1 MLDIAKKY
9 YKELFGVEDRLD
21 VRLMEDFYLPEE
33 KVILE
38 ENAMLGSRFT
48 LEEVKED
55 VFGSYDDGA
64 PGPDGLS
71 FFLLSGVLGVY

>member
-38 ENAMLGSRFT
+38 E
-48 LEEVKED
+48 K
-55 VFGSYDDGA
+55 
-64 PGPDGLS
+64 
-71 FFLLSGVLGVY
+71 